1 MRSGSLSG
9 QEPASHQV
17 GLVRSMA
24 AQRKVMEGDG
34 SSKIL
39 GELTVY
45 QRATCLRKVLLG
57 GKAKM
62 QKNMR
67 RVSLMWAGK
76 KEAAAKRIYRC
87 PLFHKS
93 LEFKVRS

>member
-1 MRSGSLSG
+1 
-9 QEPASHQV
+9 
-17 GLVRSMA
+17 
-24 AQRKVMEGDG
+24 MEGDG

-62 QKNMR
+62 QKSMR
-67 RVSLMWAGK
+67 RVSLMWGGK
-76 KEAAAKRIYRC
+76 KAAAAKRIYRC